1 MVRKTSLINLDLERI
16 CKMRLVTDIIKGMLV
31 GVANIIPGVSGGT
44 MMVSMGIYETIL
56 NAINTL
62 FKDFKKSF
70 LTLLPL
76 GIGMVLG
83 VGVFSFIIPFCL
95 EQYPFPTSFC
105 FIGLILGGV
114 PSIVKPAMESLKKEG
129 KSISLAH
136 IIIFLMFFALAI
148 GMAAMN
154 ETQSTSANFDLNL
167 FFMIKLFIIGIIASA
182 TMVVPGVSGSLVLMI
197 LGVYTGIV
205 DTISE
210 FIKGVLSFDIPT
222 LLYSV
227 GVLAPFGIG
236 VVAGIFAVAKLIEWL
251 FAKYP
256 SYTYGGILGLIIA
269 SPIAITIKMGRN
281 NINPITIALG
291 IVLLVV
297 GTWFTWWFGKK
308 TEGIE
313 G

>member
-136 IIIFLMFFALAI
+136 LIIFLMFFALAI

>member
-1 MVRKTSLINLDLERI
+1 MKLI
-16 CKMRLVTDIIKGMLV
+16 TDIIKGMLV

-56 NAINTL
+56 NAVNTL

-70 LTLLPL
+70 MMLLPI

-83 VGVFSFIIPFCL
+83 IGVFSFIIPFCL
-95 EQYPFPTSFC
+95 EEYPFPTSFC

-114 PSIVKPAMESLKKEG
+114 PAIIKPAKDSLKKEG
-129 KSISLAH
+129 KSISFLH
-136 IIIFLMFFALAI
+136 ILIFAMLFALAV

-154 ETQSTSANFDLNL
+154 ETQTSSANFDLSL
-167 FFMIKLFIIGIIASA
+167 FFMIKLFVIGLIASA

-197 LGVYTGIV
+197 LGFYTGIV

-210 FIKGVLSFDIPT
+210 FIKGALNFDFPVLLHSI
-222 LLYSV
+222 
-227 GVLAPFGIG
+227 GVLMPFGIG
-236 VVAGIFAVAKLIEWL
+236 IIVGIFAVAKLIEWL
-251 FAKYP
+251 FEKYP
-256 SYTYGGILGLIIA
+256 SYTYSGILGLIIA
-269 SPIAITIKMGRN
+269 SPIAIIIKMGRN
-281 NINPITIALG
+281 NINVITIVLG
-291 IVLLVV
+291 IVLLLV

-313 G
+313 A

>member
-1 MVRKTSLINLDLERI
+1 MPKIEVWKKFRKDCNMKLI
-16 CKMRLVTDIIKGMLV
+16 TDIIKGMLV

-44 MMVSMGIYETIL
+44 MMVSMGIYEAIL
-56 NAINTL
+56 NAVNNL

-70 LTLLPL
+70 MMLLPL

-95 EQYPFPTSFC
+95 EVYPFPTSFC

-114 PSIVKPAMESLKKEG
+114 PAIVKPAMDSLKKEG
-129 KSISLAH
+129 KSISLVH
-136 IIIFLMFFALAI
+136 ILIFAMLFALAI

-154 ETQSTSANFDLNL
+154 ETQTSSANFDLNI
-167 FFMIKLFIIGIIASA
+167 FFMIELFVVGIIASA
-182 TMVVPGVSGSLVLMI
+182 TMVIPGVSGSLVLMI
-197 LGVYTGIV
+197 LGFYTGIV

-210 FIKGVLSFDIPT
+210 CIKGLVNFDMPVL
-222 LLYSV
+222 LHGV
-227 GVLAPFGIG
+227 GILAPFGIG
-236 VVAGIFAVAKLIEWL
+236 VVVGIFAVAKLIEWL

-256 SYTYGGILGLIIA
+256 SYTYGGILGLIVA
-269 SPIAITIKMGRN
+269 SPIAIVIKMGRN
-281 NINPITIALG
+281 NINTITVILG
-291 IVLLVV
+291 IVLLIV

-308 TEGIE
+308 TEGME